1 MKEEKFSF
9 PFMLH
14 VFPSGILLG
23 RGELTIPNVT
33 VTITVLT
40 LKSIHAPLVGLQS
53 HILSEKIVEDKG

>member
-1 MKEEKFSF
+1 
-9 PFMLH
+9 MLH

-53 HILSEKIVEDKG
+53 HILSELNR